1 MKKFYKDPKTNS
13 KNIFKIHPYYDGDDR
28 TCKILFANEDTL
40 R

>member
-1 MKKFYKDPKTNS
+1 MKKLYKDPKTNS

-28 TCKILFANEDTL
+28 TCKILFANEDII